1 MQAII
6 DPRNKVLYI
15 SSWDETT
22 PNSPTPIFSPIANS
36 ARVCQVESEATF
48 NIAAPLFWTSC
59 SDDVVADQFYYQT
72 NTSTFLV
79 VSNAPFPTT
88 P

>member
-59 SDDVVADQFYYQT
+59 SDDVVADRFYYQT

-79 VSNAPFPTT
+79 ISNAPLPTT

>member
-6 DPRNKVLYI
+6 DPRHKAIYI

-22 PNSPTPIFSPIANS
+22 PSSPTPIFSPIANS

-59 SDDVVADQFYYQT
+59 TDDVVADRFYYQT

-79 VSNAPFPTT
+79 VSDAPLPTT
-88 P
+88 S

>member
-6 DPRNKVLYI
+6 DPRKKVLYI

-22 PNSPTPIFSPIANS
+22 PSSPKAIFSPIANS
-36 ARVCQVESEATF
+36 ARVCQVESEVTF
-48 NIAAPLFWTSC
+48 NISAPLFWTSC
-59 SDDVVADQFYYQT
+59 TDDVVADQFYYQT

-88 P
+88 S